1 MNRPIRVELVPS
13 AIWVGILVTHVAFCL
28 VFSLETLFLPPS
40 ALNAASIFLAALM
53 FGAIPAVV
61 VGLAL
66 GHPLGVFLQ
75 PVRNQWWHVGAFAL
89 LGGIITMPFGVF
101 EDPPMPLATIAM
113 IPATAL
119 GRFSVWRLARIRNDD
134 GAAPPLGPFRRFP
147 AN

>member
-40 ALNAASIFLAALM
+40 ALDAGSLFLAAMM

-61 VGLAL
+61 VGWAL

-113 IPATAL
+113 VPAAAL